1 MFQYG
6 DVLTIKQWHSL
17 AYHIIKKVTTIGKEK
32 YVQMMMTAY
41 KRFILTQDY
50 LHENIHRLQGIFKL
64 FYGGFIQAVQALLG
78 LKNVGPDPT
87 KGSWMKHEGISEEM
101 YFALQ
106 RIRIEQ
112 FTKKYQFTI
121 ECEDDPWKVQEQY
134 ERFCQSLEN
143 TNCMRTVVC
152 VLSMKYI
159 QCWLPYCDGVK
170 IGNAIIPEV
179 EGCNWISFWAALEN
193 INIFSRGNEERRVYT

>member
-1 MFQYG
+1 
-6 DVLTIKQWHSL
+6 
-17 AYHIIKKVTTIGKEK
+17 
-32 YVQMMMTAY
+32 
-41 KRFILTQDY
+41 
-50 LHENIHRLQGIFKL
+50 
-64 FYGGFIQAVQALLG
+64 
-78 LKNVGPDPT
+78 
-87 KGSWMKHEGISEEM
+87 MKHEGISEEM

-121 ECEDDPWKVQEQY
+121 ECEDYPWKVQEQY

-170 IGNAIIPEV
+170 IGNAIILEV
-179 EGCNWISFWAALEN
+179 EGCD
-193 INIFSRGNEERRVYT
+193 